1 MLKDPLKL
9 SAVQGNPGL
18 AQKKLMEAGA
28 LIGDA
33 LHGAVRGG
41 PGEVV
46 FVLQQQDN
54 TNIDTKKA
62 ESRQEAMKQ

>member
-1 MLKDPLKL
+1 
-9 SAVQGNPGL
+9 
-18 AQKKLMEAGA
+18 MEAGA

-33 LHGAVRGG
+33 LHGAVRGV

-54 TNIDTKKA
+54 TNIVSTPKRQRIT
-62 ESRQEAMKQ
+62 SRGNEAVMIVSSAAAARVP